1 MNAKLWKQKKDIDAY
16 LKVQR
21 EAMETEIDEMK
32 AQMASQKKETESQSK
47 DMEVKREN
55 QMDKLR
61 AEIKVLQ
68 KEKKESI
75 EIFNIHNMYA
85 TNFLDKKNKEFEYL

>member
-21 EAMETEIDEMK
+21 KAMETEIDEMK

-47 DMEVKREN
+47 DIEVKREN
-55 QMDKLR
+55 
-61 AEIKVLQ
+61 
-68 KEKKESI
+68 
-75 EIFNIHNMYA
+75 
-85 TNFLDKKNKEFEYL
+85 